1 MALTVRFQA
10 APTLMSHK
18 SLLYAS
24 RTFSLSD
31 VETEEHNQTNLLR
44 KNVES
49 LCNDGLGDQRSSHFR
64 AAADCGSL
72 GLSCRPEKRMLT
84 IRQAANQRYE
94 IEKQAKARNQTPSHF
109 RAAVNCASPGLA
121 CQPIRLTVCQAAN
134 QRYEVQ
140 KQEKARNEI
149 PSHFRAAL
157 DWGSPSL
164 SCRPEKRMLTVRQ
177 AVNQRYE
184 IQKQE
189 RARMKLKM
197 KTRQGK
203 IWQA

>member
-1 MALTVRFQA
+1 
-10 APTLMSHK
+10 
-18 SLLYAS
+18 
-24 RTFSLSD
+24 
-31 VETEEHNQTNLLR
+31 
-44 KNVES
+44 
-49 LCNDGLGDQRSSHFR
+49 
-64 AAADCGSL
+64 
-72 GLSCRPEKRMLT
+72 MLT

-94 IEKQAKARNQTPSHF
+94 IQKQAKARNQTPSHF
-109 RAAVNCASPGLA
+109 RAAVNCASPGLT
-121 CQPIRLTVCQAAN
+121 CQPEKRILTVRQAAN

-184 IQKQE
+184 IQNQE

-203 IWQA
+203 YGRPEPVLIAPREERSLHSLRLV